1 MNLLNSKK
9 NFLKKF
15 TSFLTFPLFLASPSY
30 SEIVDINDSDT
41 LVRIILEEGSKD
53 LGKLVGAKKV
63 KWAWCDKPPS
73 YSPLTN
79 FICLSKQDRGLT
91 LAFTVAHE
99 YAHHIQNSVDSLAD
113 RSKKNIT
120 KVELQAD
127 CYAGIMLAMNRK
139 YSFTVK
145 DANEML
151 ASVYKYGDYE
161 YDHEDH
167 HGSGENRMLALRSGL
182 HFGSSKGNHKDA
194 YYKIFC
200 TGDTNK

>member
-1 MNLLNSKK
+1 MLMSLSISKK
-9 NFLKKF
+9 ILVLISVPFF
-15 TSFLTFPLFLASPSY
+15 WGISSHA
-30 SEIVDINDSDT
+30 EIVDINDSDN
-41 LVRIILEEGSKD
+41 LVRIIIEEASKD
-53 LGKLVGAKKV
+53 LGKRVGAKKV
-63 KWAWCDKPPS
+63 NWDWCDKPPS

-79 FICLSKQDRGLT
+79 FICLSKQDKGLS

-99 YAHHIQNSVDSLAD
+99 YAHHIQHSQDSLAD

-139 YSFTVK
+139 YPFTIK

-151 ASVYKYGDYE
+151 ENVYEYGDYE

-167 HGSGENRMLALRSGL
+167 HGSGENRMLALRSGF
-182 HFGSSKGNHKDA
+182 HFGSSKGNHRDA

-200 TGDTNK
+200 TGDTDK